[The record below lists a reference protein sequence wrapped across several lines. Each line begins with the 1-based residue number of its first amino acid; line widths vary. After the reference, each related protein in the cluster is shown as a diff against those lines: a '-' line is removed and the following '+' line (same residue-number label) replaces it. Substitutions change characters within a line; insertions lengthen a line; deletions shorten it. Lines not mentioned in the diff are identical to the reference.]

1 MFLILIFRLFLLRL
15 FLLRVFLL
23 RVFLLRVFCLVLL
36 RLILR
41 VKLRLGLVLGFSCG
55 GYSYKGMY
63 EALDSPD
70 AIREVVKVEVM
81 WSSGVIAEELAPHLS
96 VISRA
101 DW

>member
-1 MFLILIFRLFLLRL
+1 MSIYVPMFVKQRDMKMNRGD
-15 FLLRVFLL
+15 
-23 RVFLLRVFCLVLL
+23 LVMADYDSEEAEYYSLPKEDL
-36 RLILR
+36 G
-41 VKLRLGLVLGFSCG
+41 LGLVLGFSCG
-55 GYSYKGMY
+55 GCSYEGMY

>member
-1 MFLILIFRLFLLRL
+1 MSIYVPMFVKQRDMKMNRGD
-15 FLLRVFLL
+15 
-23 RVFLLRVFCLVLL
+23 LVMADYHSEEAEYYSLP
-36 RLILR
+36 
-41 VKLRLGLVLGFSCG
+41 KEDFGLGLVLGFSCG
-55 GYSYKGMY
+55 GCSYKGMY